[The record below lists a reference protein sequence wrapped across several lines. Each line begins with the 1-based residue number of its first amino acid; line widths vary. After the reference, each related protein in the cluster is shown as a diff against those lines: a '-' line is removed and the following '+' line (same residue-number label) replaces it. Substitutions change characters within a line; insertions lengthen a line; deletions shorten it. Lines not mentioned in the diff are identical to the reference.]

1 MAFHISIQ
9 RLCLGGK
16 VDWTGMLIF
25 AFYAECYFMTAAL
38 RFRMFLFCCLSVF
51 IVTAGIAQTQIKLK
65 RKDKKR
71 DIEMVT
77 TDGTFI
83 LRLSDSTP
91 IHRDNFLR
99 LVKSHFYDSVLFHR
113 VIKNFMIQA
122 GDPKSKNAL
131 PGMTLGDSGTAPI
144 PAEFRATLFH
154 KRGVLAAARES
165 DDVNPQK
172 ASSGSQFYIVQGK
185 KYTDSLL
192 DSVEVKRL
200 KRKIPDYQRS
210 VYKTIGGTPFL
221 DQNYTIFGEVVSGMN
236 TIDRIAAES
245 TSKGENTDRP
255 LNDVRILSTRLIKRK
270 SYHDE

>member
-1 MAFHISIQ
+1 
-9 RLCLGGK
+9 
-16 VDWTGMLIF
+16 MLIF
-25 AFYAECYFMTAAL
+25 AFYEECYFMTSAVC
-38 RFRMFLFCCLSVF
+38 FRIFLLCCLSVF
-51 IVTAGIAQTQIKLK
+51 IATAGIAQTQIKLK
-65 RKDKKR
+65 RRDKKR
-71 DIEMVT
+71 DIEIVT

-99 LVKSHFYDSVLFHR
+99 LVKSHFYDSLLFHR

-122 GDPKSKNAL
+122 GDPKSKNAP
-131 PGMTLGDSGTAPI
+131 PGTVLGDSGTAPI
-144 PAEFRATLFH
+144 PAEFRVTLFH

-200 KRKIPDYQRS
+200 KRKIPDYQRT
-210 VYKTIGGTPFL
+210 VYKTLGGTPFL
-221 DQNYTIFGEVVSGMN
+221 DQNYTIFGEVVSGMD
-236 TIDRIAAES
+236 TVDKIASES
-245 TSKGENTDRP
+245 TSKGEDADRP
-255 LNDVRILSTRLIKRK
+255 LKDVRILSTKLIKRK
-270 SYHDE
+270 SRNSEKPQ

>member
-1 MAFHISIQ
+1 MSVP
-9 RLCLGGK
+9 LP
-16 VDWTGMLIF
+16 
-25 AFYAECYFMTAAL
+25 
-38 RFRMFLFCCLSVF
+38 FRIFLFCCFSMFFGAVA
-51 IVTAGIAQTQIKLK
+51 VAQTQIKIK

-77 TDGTFI
+77 TDGTFV

-99 LVKSHFYDSVLFHR
+99 LIKSHFYDSLLFHR

-122 GDPKSKNAL
+122 GDPKSKNAV
-131 PGMTLGDSGTAPI
+131 PGMALGDSGTAPI
-144 PAEFRATLFH
+144 PAEFRVTLFH

-210 VYKTIGGTPFL
+210 VYKTIGGAPFL
-221 DQNYTIFGEVVSGMN
+221 DQNYTIFGEVVSGMDI
-236 TIDRIAAES
+236 IDRIAAES
-245 TSKGENTDRP
+245 TSKGEDADRP

-270 SYHDE
+270 SYKNQ